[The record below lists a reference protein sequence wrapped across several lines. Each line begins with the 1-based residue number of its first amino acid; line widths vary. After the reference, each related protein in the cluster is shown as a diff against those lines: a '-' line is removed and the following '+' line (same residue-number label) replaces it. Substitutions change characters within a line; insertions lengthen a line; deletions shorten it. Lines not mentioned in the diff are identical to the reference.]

1 MLNNK
6 KNIIIAGL
14 LILILIIAL
23 ILALTNRQPSKG
35 NQNSSQGIDASLPAP
50 QFMTAEEKTSFKL
63 DGNVKAQVLMRDA
76 SGTPTIYRL
85 INSNADIVTDPSKIG
100 SISPRQSQR

>member
-14 LILILIIAL
+14 LALILIVAL
-23 ILALTNRQPSKG
+23 ILALTDRQSGKG
-35 NQNSSQGIDASLPAP
+35 NQASSPGTGTSLPAP
-50 QFMTAEEKTSFKL
+50 QFMTAEEKASFKL
-63 DGNVKAQVLMRDA
+63 DSSVKAQVLVRNA

-85 INSNADIVTDPSKIG
+85 ISSDADIVTDPSKIG
-100 SISPRQSQR
+100 PLSPRQSQK